1 MQEALAQI
9 KQRLIE
15 NGIASEVHATPSS
28 SRAGR
33 VTVKIILAPG
43 GLPAAQNPV
52 DSVRDAVVEAGLVY
66 DSMAYF
72 PGSDAAVLIEA
83 PLAENANCPTKD
95 QPTKDQ

>member
-15 NGIASEVHATPSS
+15 NGIASEVHANPSS

-52 DSVRDAVVEAGLVY
+52 DSVRDAVVESGLVY
-66 DSMAYF
+66 DSMSYF
-72 PGSDAAVLIEA
+72 PAASDAAVLIEA

-95 QPTKDQ
+95 Q